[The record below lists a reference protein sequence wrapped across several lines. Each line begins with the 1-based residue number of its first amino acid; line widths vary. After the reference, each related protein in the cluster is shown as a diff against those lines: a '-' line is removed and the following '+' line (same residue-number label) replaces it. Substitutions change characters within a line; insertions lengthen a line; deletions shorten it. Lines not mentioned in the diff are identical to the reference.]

1 MHLINPQTFNPEIL
15 YLFDACCDED
25 SVGNYHAHDF
35 LEISLVLEG
44 ESEYFFE
51 DLPKTTIRAGQVL
64 LFNPGY
70 HHTERHI
77 KQTSHQLHIGIKNFT
92 LQGLP
97 RDTFPHKSPI
107 LNLGRHQQNVLQI
120 AWRLLEELYQDAPE
134 TQVLRKILISEMLV
148 HILRGLDDTNER
160 QPTSLTSRQQRQQK
174 IVDETI
180 YFLENH
186 FTEEISL
193 EQLAQ
198 AQFVSPAYLSRLFK
212 DIVGESPINY
222 LIKLRLSEAEHLIK
236 TTTLSIKQIAQATG
250 YQDAYHFSKSFK
262 KQFGIAPSSL
272 SEKKTS

>member
-70 HHTERHI
+70 HHMERHI

-160 QPTSLTSRQQRQQK
+160 QPTSLTTRQQRQQK

>member
-70 HHTERHI
+70 HHMERHI

-160 QPTSLTSRQQRQQK
+160 QPTSLTNRQQRQQK

>member
-70 HHTERHI
+70 HHMERHI

-222 LIKLRLSEAEHLIK
+222 LIKLRLSEAQHLIK

>member
-1 MHLINPQTFNPEIL
+1 M
-15 YLFDACCDED
+15 
-25 SVGNYHAHDF
+25 
-35 LEISLVLEG
+35 
-44 ESEYFFE
+44 
-51 DLPKTTIRAGQVL
+51 
-64 LFNPGY
+64 
-70 HHTERHI
+70 ERHV

-97 RDTFPHKSPI
+97 RNTFPHKSPI

-134 TQVLRKILISEMLV
+134 TLVLRKILVSEMLV

-160 QPTSLTSRQQRQQK
+160 QPTFLSSRQQRQQK
-174 IVDETI
+174 IVNDTI

-186 FTEEISL
+186 FKEEITL

-212 DIVGESPINY
+212 EIVGESPINY
-222 LIKLRLSEAEHLIK
+222 LIKLRLKEAKHLLK
-236 TTTLSIKQIAQATG
+236 TTPLTIKQIAQATG

-262 KQFGIAPSSL
+262 KQFGIAPSGL

>member
-70 HHTERHI
+70 HHMERHI

>member
-1 MHLINPQTFNPEIL
+1 MHLINAQTFNPEIL

-25 SVGNYHAHDF
+25 WVGEYHAHDF

-51 DLPKTTIRAGQVL
+51 DLPQTTIRAGQIL

-70 HHTERHI
+70 HHMERHI

-97 RDTFPHKSPI
+97 RNTFPHKSPI
-107 LNLGRHQQNVLQI
+107 LNLGRYHQNDLQI

-134 TQVLRKILISEMLV
+134 TVVLRKILISEMLV

-160 QPTSLTSRQQRQQK
+160 EPTYLTSRQQRQQK
-174 IVDETI
+174 IVNDTI

-186 FTEEISL
+186 FTEEITL

-212 DIVGESPINY
+212 EISGESPINY
-222 LIKLRLSEAEHLIK
+222 LIKLRLNEAQHLLK
-236 TTTLSIKQIAQATG
+236 TTPLTIKKIAQSTG
-250 YQDAYHFSKSFK
+250 YQDAYHFSKAFK
-262 KQFGIAPSSL
+262 KQFGISPSRL
-272 SEKKTS
+272 SEKRVT

>member
-70 HHTERHI
+70 HHMERHI

-198 AQFVSPAYLSRLFK
+198 AQFVSPAYLSGLFK
-212 DIVGESPINY
+212 DIVESPINY

>member
-70 HHTERHI
+70 HHMERHI

-160 QPTSLTSRQQRQQK
+160 QPTSLTNRQQRQQK

-250 YQDAYHFSKSFK
+250 YKDAYHFSKSFK